1 MSTKNTAASIVGA
14 SGILAA
20 SAQAAPKRAASDPL
34 KGADSNQRNAWF
46 KACPDRWNVIV
57 TLDWGDERSLAS
69 ELETVILDADAA
81 QWPSHEK
88 KLVAVLKNPECTEVA
103 RDFVVRMLRMIGSP
117 ACVGAL
123 KSMLANAKQ
132 ADVARYALESIDGEE
147 ASAALRDAL
156 GTLKGAPKAGVIGSL
171 AVRGDK
177 KALPALKAI
186 AADAAESAEVRESA
200 ERAATALS
208 A

>member
-1 MSTKNTAASIVGA
+1 MMDKDFFVDGSCFDGQNELLASAGFSIV
-14 SGILAA
+14 
-20 SAQAAPKRAASDPL
+20 Q
-34 KGADSNQRNAWF
+34 
-46 KACPDRWNVIV
+46 
-57 TLDWGDERSLAS
+57 LDEEHG
-69 ELETVILDADAA
+69 
-81 QWPSHEK
+81 
-88 KLVAVLKNPECTEVA
+88 VA
-103 RDFVVRMLRMIGSP
+103 RAVRAILPRDFEQN
-117 ACVGAL
+117 
-123 KSMLANAKQ
+123 ANSAEHC
-132 ADVARYALESIDGEE
+132 AVSFLNELIGEE

-186 AADAAESAEVRESA
+186 AADAAESAEVREAA